1 MKITLYFLILKYFNK
16 IKHQSLVFTALLS
29 ACCICSV
36 SGSTKAQNAT
46 ESKISLKLSNVNLI
60 KGLTAVEDKAGC
72 VINYNPAIFKTDR
85 HISIDV
91 KDMRVAE
98 VVKKML
104 EGTGVMYKINDPKT
118 ILLYKLPDP
127 VKQGKI
133 SGKILDEKGEPLPGA
148 GIKIVELNR
157 TVSTGVDGSFSIS
170 VDPGNY
176 TVEIRYVSYQPRRV
190 TDVTVK
196 SGENTPL
203 SISMKPASETLAGV
217 VITGGYKK
225 TSTEGLLAKQKNAAE
240 LSNGISAEQISK
252 TPDAN
257 LGEALKR
264 ITGISTV
271 DNKYV
276 IVRGMGERYNA
287 ATLDGAILPSTEIGK
302 RAFAFDLIP
311 SNLIDN
317 VTVSKTITPD
327 MNATFAGGLVQ
338 INTKDIP
345 DEDFTSV
352 SIGSSVNDN
361 SIGKDFYSP
370 QRGKYDYLGFDDG
383 RRDFPKNLRYTTDL
397 VANRPDAPRAE
408 DKYAQSRLF
417 TRDNLSLYK
426 TPAFIGQNY
435 QFTIGRAMKLDTSN
449 VLGIV
454 GSLSYRNTQN
464 ITDISDARRGNF
476 LIPSDNYGN
485 SYNFNTTWGAIL
497 NAGLKLKNHRV
508 SLRNTYT
515 RKFENNTSIIN
526 NHPNDISE
534 EELKNGV
541 PQRQRVEVNPTF
553 LDLLQ
558 NKLGLQHQ
566 LGKLKL
572 EWDIART
579 GIVRNQKDVV
589 RRDLTP
595 VLIDGV
601 YVLRT
606 ETNSTQTGDFPISR
620 HHYLNK
626 ETDYSWNISGM
637 IPFNLANTR
646 HTLKTGYGGIKKH
659 LTLNWAGAQLNHSLQ
674 TSPELFN
681 LPLSERIKTENL
693 NPNGYVWEVQ
703 PFLLDA
709 YEGKSKQHT
718 GYFMFDN
725 RFNEQF
731 RLVWGLR
738 MEYYKYDEIRNPSN
752 SKEFAGGENNPNEVK
767 DPVWR
772 WLPSANFTYSP
783 TQKLNL
789 RLAFSRTVIRP
800 EFVERARFQMYNPD
814 LNANVYSLSGLTSTR
829 VDGLDFRA
837 ELFPDLGETISVG
850 AFYRY
855 FDKPVEISK
864 QPALDGRNEYV
875 TRNSISAKNFGLE
888 LELRKNLT
896 FIGDQAWLRNLTLF
910 GNATYIRSE
919 VTQATVIQSTGEAS
933 VPSKNK
939 RPLYGQTPYLINVGV
954 QYEAKQFGMN
964 FVYNRTG
971 RKMYVVASKMRDN
984 EYQMPFNQLD
994 AQLSYK
1000 FLKPKL
1006 ELKLNLAN
1014 LLDQKIQYYDN
1025 TGSYRQAMPEDG
1037 IPLENTDQLVKKAG
1051 FTDNY
1056 ENGDTRT
1063 FTQRIGRSFGLQ
1075 LNYNF

>member
-1 MKITLYFLILKYFNK
+1 MNITLYFLIIKYFNK
-16 IKHQSLVFTALLS
+16 IKHQSLVMTALLS

-36 SGSTKAQNAT
+36 SGNTKAQNAA
-46 ESKISLKLSNVNLI
+46 ENRISLKLSNVNLT

-72 VINYNPAIFKTDR
+72 VINYNPAIFRTA
-85 HISIDV
+85 HQISIDV
-91 KDMRVAE
+91 KDMPVAQ
-98 VVKKML
+98 VIQKML
-104 EGTGVMYKINDPKT
+104 EGTGVTYKVSDPKT

-157 TVSTGVDGSFSIS
+157 TASSSVDGSFSIS

-176 TVEIRYVSYQPRRV
+176 TVEISYVSYQGRRV
-190 TDVTVK
+190 TDVIVK
-196 SGENTPL
+196 SGQNTPL
-203 SISMKPASETLAGV
+203 SISMKPASETLTGV

-225 TSTEGLLAKQKNAAE
+225 TSTEGLLAKQKNSAE

-276 IVRGMGERYNA
+276 VVRGMGERYNA
-287 ATLDGAILPSTEIGK
+287 ATLDGALLPSTEIGK

-345 DEDFTSV
+345 DENFTSV

-383 RRDFPKNLRYTTDL
+383 RRDFPKDLRITADV
-397 VANRPDAPRAE
+397 VAGRPDAPKAE

-417 TRDNLSLYK
+417 TKDNLSLYK

-435 QFTIGRAMKLDTSN
+435 QFTLGRAMKLDTSN

-464 ITDISDARRGNF
+464 IVDINDARRGNF
-476 LIPSDNYGN
+476 LLESSNYGN

-497 NAGLKLKNHRV
+497 NAGLKLKNHRI

-526 NHPNDISE
+526 NYRNDQIE
-534 EELKNGV
+534 DFKAGIL
-541 PQRQRVEVNPTF
+541 PQNQRVEVNPTF

-589 RRDLTP
+589 RRDLEP
-595 VLIDGV
+595 ELIDGV

-606 ETNSTQTGDFPISR
+606 GTNSTQTGDFPISR

-626 ETDYSWNISGM
+626 ETDYNWNISGI

-646 HTLKTGYGGIKKH
+646 HTLKTGYGGIQKH
-659 LTLNWAGAQLNHSLQ
+659 LTLNWAGAQLNHNVQ
-674 TSPELFN
+674 TSAELLN
-681 LPLSERIKTENL
+681 LPLSEKIKAENL
-693 NPNGYVWEVQ
+693 NPKGFVWEVQ

-709 YEGKSKQHT
+709 YEGKSKQHA
-718 GYFMFDN
+718 GYLMFDN

-731 RLVWGLR
+731 RLVWGVR
-738 MEYYKYDEIRNPSN
+738 AEYYKYDEIRNPSN
-752 SKEFAGGENNPNEVK
+752 SKEGVAGDNSPNAVK

-855 FDKPVEISK
+855 FDKPVEVSK
-864 QPALDGRNEYV
+864 QVALDSRYEYV

-888 LELRKNLT
+888 LEFRKTLA
-896 FIGDQAWLRNLTLF
+896 FIGDQTWLKDLALF
-910 GNATYIRSE
+910 GNATYIKSE
-919 VTQATVIQSTGEAS
+919 VVQPTVIQAGDKDAI
-933 VPSKNK
+933 PSKNK
-939 RPLYGQTPYLINVGV
+939 RPLYGQTPYLINVGI
-954 QYEAKQFGMN
+954 QYDAKQLGLN
-964 FVYNRTG
+964 LVYNRTG
-971 RKMYVVASKMRDN
+971 RKMYLVAARMRDN
-984 EYQMPFNQLD
+984 EYQRPFDQLD

-1006 ELKLNLAN
+1006 ELKLNMAN
-1014 LLDQKIQYYDN
+1014 LLNRKIQYYDN
-1025 TGSYRQAMPEDG
+1025 IGSYRPATPEDG
-1037 IPLENTDQLVKKAG
+1037 IPLENTDQWVKKPG

-1063 FTQRIGRSFGLQ
+1063 FTQRIGRSFSLQ